1 MRHVWEIL
9 GMIALLAMA
18 EAFAWLCCAMSG
30 YHWE

>member
-1 MRHVWEIL
+1 MRWVRESL

-18 EAFAWLCCAMSG
+18 AAFVWACCAMSG